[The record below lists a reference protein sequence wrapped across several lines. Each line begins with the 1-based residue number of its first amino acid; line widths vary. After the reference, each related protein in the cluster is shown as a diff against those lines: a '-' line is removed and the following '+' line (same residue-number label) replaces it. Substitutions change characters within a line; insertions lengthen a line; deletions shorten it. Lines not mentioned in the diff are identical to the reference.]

1 MSDLV
6 TRPDVFVGGR
16 WVPSRGGTGQPAVD
30 PSTGVAFGSSVLAS
44 AADIDA
50 GVAAARESLDS
61 GVWSGRPAAGR
72 AAVLRGAADY
82 LQQLG
87 ADAVNLLTRELGCP
101 RWFSE
106 RAHVPTPSGT
116 CATTPT

>member
-50 GVAAARESLDS
+50 G
-61 GVWSGRPAAGR
+61 
-72 AAVLRGAADY
+72 
-82 LQQLG
+82 
-87 ADAVNLLTRELGCP
+87 
-101 RWFSE
+101 
-106 RAHVPTPSGT
+106 
-116 CATTPT
+116 